1 MELVDNEV
9 DAPPNTLDEII
20 CLNAVKDSVA
30 GKPLLQKYDLVSKSP
45 VSGHWRARSKIS
57 HYLEAEKAIFRFH
70 NFLGGIGNGITT
82 CSKCNRRHP
91 DGSTATGCKLC
102 CNTDDFT
109 PKNGVSLLPVTAL
122 IVTGQRRD
130 QGAFH
135 SGESFD
141 RYGDRCGSSS
151 HSTNIH

>member
-45 VSGHWRARSKIS
+45 VSGHWRARSTIS
-57 HYLEAEKAIFRFH
+57 HYLDAEKAIFRLH

-82 CSKCNRRHP
+82 CSKSTEDTLMAAPPP
-91 DGSTATGCKLC
+91 DANCVVTRTTLPRKMVSRSCQLLLWRYRTEKRSGS
-102 CNTDDFT
+102 F
-109 PKNGVSLLPVTAL
+109 SLWR
-122 IVTGQRRD
+122 IV
-130 QGAFH
+130 
-135 SGESFD
+135 
-141 RYGDRCGSSS
+141 
-151 HSTNIH
+151 